1 MKFEIRDNKEFWS
14 GVVLVALGGGAALV
28 ARSYPM
34 GTALR
39 MGAGY
44 FPFILGLLLASFG
57 LVLLAKSIRS
67 PAKIEPGWS
76 PRALIILPLVL
87 AAFGFLLERAGFIPA
102 MAVLI
107 FGSAAAGRDFRFME
121 VLALFVVLTAL
132 STLVFIWGL
141 GLPYPL
147 IAGLR

>member
-1 MKFEIRDNKEFWS
+1 LKFEIRDNKDFWA
-14 GVVLVALGGGAALV
+14 GALLIAVGGGAALV

-44 FPFILGLLLASFG
+44 FPLILSLMLAGFGLL
-57 LVLLAKSIRS
+57 LLAKSIRS
-67 PAKIEPGWS
+67 TTKIEPGWS
-76 PRALIILPLVL
+76 LRALVVLPLVL

-107 FGSAAAGRDFRFME
+107 FGSAAAGRDFRFIE